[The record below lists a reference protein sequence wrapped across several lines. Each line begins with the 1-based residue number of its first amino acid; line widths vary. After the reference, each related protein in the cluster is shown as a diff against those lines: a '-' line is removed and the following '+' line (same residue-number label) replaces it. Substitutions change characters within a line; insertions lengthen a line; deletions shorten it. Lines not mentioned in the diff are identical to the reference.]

1 MQATSARFLGLDV
14 GERRIGVAYCDGIVT
29 IAVPLTTL
37 IVDGSERQKL
47 HDLIRDKAITGVIVG
62 RPRNQ
67 SGQPTAQT
75 ASVER
80 AAGTLLQGVDVTRHY
95 QDESLTSV
103 AAEERL
109 QAMNRPYRKEDIDM
123 YAATIILQDFL
134 EAQHGHN

>member
-1 MQATSARFLGLDV
+1 MSATNPRFLGLDV

-37 IVDGSERQKL
+37 IVDGTERIRLHELLGQKS
-47 HDLIRDKAITGVIVG
+47 ITDVIIG

-67 SGQPTAQT
+67 SGQSTAQT

-80 AAGTLLQGVDVTRHY
+80 MADQLLHGADVARHW

-109 QAMNRPYRKEDIDM
+109 QASGQPYQKEDIDM
-123 YAATIILQDFL
+123 HAATIILQDFL
-134 EAQHGHN
+134 EANHGH